1 VHARYHSALAQ
12 NVVRTAR
19 TPRISTMATAAPANP
34 VPTAKPVDTRGLANQ
49 VVGETKV
56 CAVTQSELIYR
67 GYEIADLAENATF
80 EGVAH
85 LVIVG
90 HTSK

>member
-1 VHARYHSALAQ
+1 
-12 NVVRTAR
+12 
-19 TPRISTMATAAPANP
+19 MATAAPANP

-67 GYEIADLAENATF
+67 GYEIADRQDCC
-80 EGVAH
+80 
-85 LVIVG
+85 
-90 HTSK
+90 